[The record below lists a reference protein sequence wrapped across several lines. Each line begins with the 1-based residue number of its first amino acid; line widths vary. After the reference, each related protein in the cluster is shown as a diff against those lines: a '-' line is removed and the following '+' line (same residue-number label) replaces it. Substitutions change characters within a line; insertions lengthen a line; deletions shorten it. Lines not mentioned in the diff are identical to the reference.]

1 MKLRQTSTR
10 SKVKLSTVIFTVIVS
25 NALII
30 FLQFEKREKK
40 NYTEFSS
47 MNNFF
52 IIFLFI
58 IFRSCNFYNRACSLC
73 ISFDRIFLLKL
84 LLNISINLLL
94 RILLSF
100 ITLATSQF
108 YISSTVSFL
117 FTRSIYTH
125 DV

>member
-40 NYTEFSS
+40 NYAEFSS

-58 IFRSCNFYNRACSLC
+58 IFRSYNFYNRACSLC

-100 ITLATSQF
+100 ITLAISQF

>member
-10 SKVKLSTVIFTVIVS
+10 SKVKLSTVIFTVRIS

-30 FLQFEKREKK
+30 FLQFKKKK
-40 NYTEFSS
+40 NYIKFSS

-52 IIFLFI
+52 IIFLLI
-58 IFRSCNFYNRACSLC
+58 IFRSYNFYNRAYSLC
-73 ISFDRIFLLKL
+73 ISFDRVFLLKL

-94 RILLSF
+94 RILSSF
-100 ITLATSQF
+100 ITSAISQF

-125 DV
+125 NV

>member
-40 NYTEFSS
+40 NYAEFSS

-58 IFRSCNFYNRACSLC
+58 IFRSYNFYNRAYSLC

-100 ITLATSQF
+100 ITLAISQF